1 MAGVIWYYLR
11 MRMRTIAMG
20 LCTVVFA
27 TAAAVAIAQQK
38 PVSSRTSIVVYKSP
52 T

>member
-1 MAGVIWYYLR
+1 MEYDGAMRNRTFGVMVTAVVVAG
-11 MRMRTIAMG
+11 G
-20 LCTVVFA
+20 LS
-27 TAAAVAIAQQK
+27 VAWAQQK

>member
-1 MAGVIWYYLR
+1 
-11 MRMRTIAMG
+11 MRIRTIAV
-20 LCTVVFA
+20 T
-27 TAAAVAIAQQK
+27 TIAAAVAITGVTVAVAQQK

>member
-1 MAGVIWYYLR
+1 MRNRTLAVIAL
-11 MRMRTIAMG
+11 
-20 LCTVVFA
+20 
-27 TAAAVAIAQQK
+27 TAAAAIAGVTMVIAQQK

>member
-1 MAGVIWYYLR
+1 
-11 MRMRTIAMG
+11 MRIPTIAVMT
-20 LCTVVFA
+20 L
-27 TAAAVAIAQQK
+27 TAAAAIGGVTLAIAQQK

>member
-1 MAGVIWYYLR
+1 MRIRSIAVVSFAAALATAGVTL
-11 MRMRTIAMG
+11 
-20 LCTVVFA
+20 
-27 TAAAVAIAQQK
+27 AVAQQK